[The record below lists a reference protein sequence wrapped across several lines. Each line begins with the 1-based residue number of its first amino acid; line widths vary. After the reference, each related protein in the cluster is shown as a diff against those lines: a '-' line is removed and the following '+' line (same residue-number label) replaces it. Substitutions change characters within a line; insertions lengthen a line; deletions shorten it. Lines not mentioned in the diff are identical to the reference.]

1 MAAVGADDVDA
12 LLGQVGV
19 QLVYLLLGDVD
30 LLERCR
36 DLVERQVAV
45 LLAVGDQPPQLVELV
60 GRGAIGK
67 QNLVVDPSALLVGA
81 SPARREIR
89 LDPTAVRLVWM

>member
-1 MAAVGADDVDA
+1 VAAVGADDVDA

-45 LLAVGDQPPQLVELV
+45 LLAVGDQPP
-60 GRGAIGK
+60 
-67 QNLVVDPSALLVGA
+67 
-81 SPARREIR
+81 
-89 LDPTAVRLVWM
+89 